1 MTGPLAGLDYGF
13 TAFFAGAATLAVF
26 SVVVVSA
33 FLPRHSG
40 PEAGRGG
47 LGAALVWAAGGSTL
61 ALVVMLIYSA
71 GLLPLSVAIVVAG
84 LAVLGT
90 PFLVEPIPRSLRE
103 SRLALV
109 LILFLVT
116 GCLFALPVTWS
127 T

>member
-13 TAFFAGAATLAVF
+13 TAIFAVAAATAVF
-26 SVVVVSA
+26 AMVVVSA

-40 PEAGRGG
+40 PDAGRGG
-47 LGAALVWAAGGSTL
+47 LGAALVWAAAGSTL

-71 GLLPLSVAIVVAG
+71 GLLPLSVAVVVAG

-90 PFLVEPIPRSLRE
+90 PFLVEPIPRAIRE

-109 LILFLVT
+109 AILLLVT
-116 GCLFALPVTWS
+116 GCVLALPVTWS